1 MRSLVSSHFD
11 YNLTS
16 RGHFFSLHIQNGIVQ
31 VLPCGPVVIY
41 DRRKICQKSVLHN
54 NIQSKEKKV
63 VLISRKDFLLSLTI
77 LVHILKEQLWR
88 LIVSKDLQLINQFPF
103 NKCCNL
109 SDNVGIK
116 NDWKN
121 ICALFHRSKVIT

>member
-54 NIQSKEKKV
+54 NIQSKEKKG
-63 VLISRKDFLLSLTI
+63 SPN
-77 LVHILKEQLWR
+77 LKER
-88 LIVSKDLQLINQFPF
+88 FF
-103 NKCCNL
+103 
-109 SDNVGIK
+109 
-116 NDWKN
+116 
-121 ICALFHRSKVIT
+121 ALFNHIGSYFKGAIMKIDCVQRFTTY